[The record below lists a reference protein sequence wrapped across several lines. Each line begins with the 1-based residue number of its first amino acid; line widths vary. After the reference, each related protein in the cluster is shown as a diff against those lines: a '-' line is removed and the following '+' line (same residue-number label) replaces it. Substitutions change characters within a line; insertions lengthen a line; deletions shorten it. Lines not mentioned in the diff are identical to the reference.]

1 MIRDWTDSTI
11 KRFLKEGRGSGE
23 GSEYKSWLQVQDIKS
38 KGRSTRIFS
47 PKVQRVVHL
56 LSDLQLYYYYL
67 LEFDDRVTDIREQY
81 PLLDFHEQSI
91 QLDEKLR
98 GKFFNSKTNV
108 PHILTVTFLVTKEDE
123 NHVPYHEARVVKT
136 SSELE
141 KKATIERL
149 ELMRRYF
156 EKKEIDFGIVTEH
169 EIDKQFARNIGW
181 ALTAYDIYD
190 YPEIVGHFDFLKE
203 DILGLLTSHNA
214 TFQQVFSKLEKSYQL
229 QEGMGLILFKHLLAT
244 KQIWMDMHKKIEL
257 TDKVVSYNIQ
267 QVKLDGENHAIS
279 S

>member
-1 MIRDWTDSTI
+1 MIRNWTDSTI
-11 KRFLKEGRGSGE
+11 KRFLKEGRGRGE
-23 GSEYKSWLQVQDIKS
+23 GKEYKSWLQVQDIKS
-38 KGRSTRIFS
+38 QGRSTRIFS

-91 QLDEKLR
+91 PLDEKLR
-98 GKFFNSKTNV
+98 GKLFNSKTNV
-108 PHILTVTFLVTKEDE
+108 PHVLTVTFLVTKEDQ
-123 NHVPYHEARVVKT
+123 NHVPYHEARIVKT

-141 KKATIERL
+141 KKGTIERL

-203 DILGLLTSHNA
+203 DILNLLESHNA

-229 QEGMGLILFKHLLAT
+229 QEGVGLILFKHLLAT

-257 TDKVVSYNIQ
+257 SDKIVSYNIQ
-267 QVKLDGENHAIS
+267 QVILDGENHAIS

>member
-1 MIRDWTDSTI
+1 MIRDWKDSTI
-11 KRFLKEGRGSGE
+11 KRFLKEGRGAGD

-38 KGRSTRIFS
+38 QGRSTRIFS
-47 PKVQRVVHL
+47 PKVQRVMHL

-67 LEFDDRVTDIREQY
+67 LEFDDRVIGFREQF

-98 GKFFNSKTNV
+98 GKLFNSKTNV
-108 PHILTVTFLVTKEDE
+108 PHVLTVTYLVTRE
-123 NHVPYHEARVVKT
+123 NENNVPYLEARVIKT

-141 KKATIERL
+141 KKANIERL

-156 EKKEIDFGIVTEH
+156 EKKDIDFGIVTEK

-181 ALTAYDIYD
+181 ALTAYDITD
-190 YPEIVGHFDFLKE
+190 YPEIVGNFVYLKE
-203 DILGLLTSHNA
+203 DILGLLTSPNA
-214 TFQQVFSKLEKSYQL
+214 TFHHIFSKLEKSYHL
-229 QEGMGLILFKHLLAT
+229 QDGMGLILFKHLLAT
-244 KQIWMDMHKKIEL
+244 KQIRMDMYKKIEL
-257 TDKVVSYNIQ
+257 TNKIASYNIQ
-267 QVKLDGENHAIS
+267 QVKLGGENHAIS

>member
-38 KGRSTRIFS
+38 QGRSTRIFS
-47 PKVQRVVHL
+47 PKLKRVVHL

-67 LEFDDRVTDIREQY
+67 LEFDVRVIDIREQY
-81 PLLDFHEQSI
+81 PLIDFHEQRI
-91 QLDEKLR
+91 QLDERLRSKL
-98 GKFFNSKTNV
+98 FSSKTDV
-108 PHILTVTFLVTKEDE
+108 PHVLTVTYLITKVDN
-123 NHVPYHEARVVKT
+123 NHVPYYEARVVKT

-149 ELMRRYF
+149 ELLRRYF
-156 EKKEIDFGIVTEH
+156 EKKDIDFGIVTEK
-169 EIDKQFARNIGW
+169 EIDKQTARNIAW

-190 YPEIVGHFDFLKE
+190 YPDINSNFAYLKE
-203 DILGLLTSHNA
+203 DMLSLLKSPTA
-214 TFQQVFSKLEKSYQL
+214 TFQSVFSKLERSYQL
-229 QEGMGLILFKHLLAT
+229 KEGMGLILFKHLLAT
-244 KQIWMDMHKKIEL
+244 KQIWMDMGKKIEL
-257 TDKVVSYNIQ
+257 TNKVETYNI
-267 QVKLDGENHAIS
+267 KAERLDGEDHAIS